1 MRAWRVKKFFR
12 DQHFFS
18 SDFREG
24 SRELSSTLMARQ
36 ALCLAALS
44 GQPPEPGGSRRKA
57 RGVDG
62 ESACRATMASGHY
75 AANVTALY
83 VLFDPS
89 FPVEFRLR
97 LFNRSKA
104 EPFCF
109 CDTRRINLYPVEA
122 SPVPRSLLQQ
132 CEGIG
137 LQGRMGPF
145 CIAASFSHAEYRS
158 HIQPWNWNQLEF
170 PSSPSAILISP
181 SEWRLQEPCRSRDSA
196 RARSAAC
203 VRRQRF

>member
-1 MRAWRVKKFFR
+1 MRGSRVKKFFR
-12 DQHFFS
+12 DQHFFLS
-18 SDFREG
+18 VSRG
-24 SRELSSTLMARQ
+24 SRKRSSAFDGTAGPP
-36 ALCLAALS
+36 CLAALS

-62 ESACRATMASGHY
+62 KSARRATMVSGHY
-75 AANVTALY
+75 AANVTTFFLIP
-83 VLFDPS
+83 LFPLK
-89 FPVEFRLR
+89 FPLR

-109 CDTRRINLYPVEA
+109 CDTRRINLYPVGA

-132 CEGIG
+132 CEGTG

-145 CIAASFSHAEYRS
+145 CIAASFSHTEYRS

-170 PSSPSAILISP
+170 PFVSFGDPHFTFRMAPSGTMP
-181 SEWRLQEPCRSRDSA
+181 FSR
-196 RARSAAC
+196 
-203 VRRQRF
+203 

>member
-1 MRAWRVKKFFR
+1 MRGWRVKKFFR
-12 DQHFFS
+12 DQHFFLS
-18 SDFREG
+18 VSRG
-24 SRELSSTLMARQ
+24 SRKRSSALMARQ
-36 ALCLAALS
+36 APLLGRAERSTARS
-44 GQPPEPGGSRRKA
+44 PEGRAGRREGLTAKA
-57 RGVDG
+57 RA
-62 ESACRATMASGHY
+62 EQQWCPGHY
-75 AANVTALY
+75 AANVTAFFLIP
-83 VLFDPS
+83 LFPLK
-89 FPVEFRLR
+89 FRLR

-109 CDTRRINLYPVEA
+109 CDTRRINLYPVGA

-132 CEGIG
+132 CEGTG

-170 PSSPSAILISP
+170 TSSPSAILISP
-181 SEWRLQEPCRSRDSA
+181 SEWRLQAPCRSRDSA

-203 VRRQRF
+203 VRRRRS